1 MLAVCQHHH
10 LQARYRDFQDH
21 CKSSEHIS
29 LGLKFTSSRISTHI
43 IFIYIYI
50 CIYVYIY
57 VYVYIYICIYIIYIC
72 IYIYIY
78 IYMYELYIYV
88 SINNYSTYVVNGA
101 GGVCMWQHMSH

>member
-1 MLAVCQHHH
+1 MCQHHH

-43 IFIYIYI
+43 ICVYIYVYMY
-50 CIYVYIY
+50 IYVYIY
-57 VYVYIYICIYIIYIC
+57 MYIYV
-72 IYIYIY
+72 Y
-78 IYMYELYIYV
+78 IYMYELYMYV